1 MADDAIRDD
10 VLTVICPKPVDTE
23 RVTNA
28 IRCTSDR
35 KDAEYEKLIA
45 EHKRDI
51 HVNYVTGVVLLA
63 IGVFFGIFFDKLL
76 LQFINVIGGF
86 ALKRALTV
94 RYRILR
100 KVRKAREN
108 LKLIGYVK
116 VEAKLV
122 EDEG

>member
-1 MADDAIRDD
+1 M
-10 VLTVICPKPVDTE
+10 
-23 RVTNA
+23 
-28 IRCTSDR
+28 
-35 KDAEYEKLIA
+35 
-45 EHKRDI
+45 
-51 HVNYVTGVVLLA
+51 NYVTDVVLLA
-63 IGVFFGIFFDKLL
+63 IGVFFGVLFDKLL